1 MLLLSY
7 SVDQLHEIVQEQ
19 GRIYLIIYTI
29 YTQYLQF
36 LCKASMII
44 IGFGGTFFLC
54 FFCQTHKR
62 LRTRTRMGQKK
73 TKTGV
78 PRSPCLGKNSF
89 LSLVYPAGI
98 IQRACHIHKNMLM
111 YPCVNVFLNLYIM
124 HSESILHSR

>member
-29 YTQYLQF
+29 YSQYLQF

-73 TKTGV
+73 LKQV
-78 PRSPCLGKNSF
+78 
-89 LSLVYPAGI
+89 SLVHHAWE
-98 IQRACHIHKNMLM
+98 RT
-111 YPCVNVFLNLYIM
+111 V
-124 HSESILHSR
+124 S